1 MKALIAIVVVV
12 VIYLYYRSKER
23 DKQDEI
29 RRHNQE
35 RDEQVR
41 QAYQK
46 RHYQENK
53 DIYDQ
58 LYGTGQ
64 QQQTK
69 RRTSEQ
75 SNEHINQASL
85 QAAKRA
91 RGKQF
96 EAKDV
101 ATFARAFHGVDAVGA
116 DGDLYMAPMTD
127 GRVHG
132 AMMTISKEMLAN
144 HRHLIQSGEV
154 VRDNELRYKAF
165 VPGMDEV
172 RDEKVQSP
180 DGQTYSLWHR
190 THLVPFRF
198 ALSDGDIDGIM
209 FAGTAHVNHGDRP
222 NYMFH
227 IDKYIQEARGN
238 ELFARYFHNKKTHPL
253 YLDGPK
259 ILVNEEF
266 APAGT
271 QYSLD
276 DLEQVACHIIEAQK
290 FDLFRYG
297 VMCHYNDDNLGLI
310 PDWVEVHMVNV
321 TKHQTAMHATLQ
333 NRY

>member
-23 DKQDEI
+23 DKQDRFDRE
-29 RRHNQE
+29 RQE
-35 RDEQVR
+35 HQEQVNRDYMRRQQEEQQRYNQR
-41 QAYQK
+41 QAYNQT
-46 RHYQENK
+46 H
-53 DIYDQ
+53 
-58 LYGTGQ
+58 
-64 QQQTK
+64 QQTN
-69 RRTSEQ
+69 TNNSSQ
-75 SNEHINQASL
+75 SNAHVNQASL

-91 RGKQF
+91 RGRRF

-101 ATFARAFHGVDAVGA
+101 AAFGRAFHGTDAVGA
-116 DGDLYMAPMTD
+116 DGDLYMAPMGD

-297 VMCHYNDDNLGLI
+297 VMCHYNDENLGLI